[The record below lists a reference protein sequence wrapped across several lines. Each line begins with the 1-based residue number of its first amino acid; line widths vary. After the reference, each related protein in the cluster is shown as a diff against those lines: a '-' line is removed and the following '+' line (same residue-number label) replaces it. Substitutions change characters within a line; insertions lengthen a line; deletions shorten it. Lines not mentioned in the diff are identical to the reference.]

1 MAGGGKKST
10 TTKKPSERRD
20 ETDGTGDKAY
30 EEGAVRFCSMDQ
42 CFNHRNLKG
51 CARCKCAYYCS
62 KECQRQN
69 WKQHKPVCDHNM
81 AQLAQVDAREQNM
94 ERHLRHWVVRFDAS
108 LHVAC
113 IRGLNLK
120 YEWERIGQ
128 GGLVIFMEPRPHPNV
143 GSRWRIQNAGMFK
156 NEFIDS
162 VLDQV
167 GMLDQY
173 REQVLPMHIEA
184 RERLQKSSGGT
195 SDYASVFIIATNIGP
210 DALEGDPAPIFRFKP
225 VDVHRGMV
233 AFMPMAQYA
242 GDWLEDLKRQ
252 VHDDH
257 PSKHVARTDL

>member
-1 MAGGGKKST
+1 
-10 TTKKPSERRD
+10 
-20 ETDGTGDKAY
+20 
-30 EEGAVRFCSMDQ
+30 MDQ

-51 CARCKCAYYCS
+51 CARYVLTTAPKSA
-62 KECQRQN
+62 N
-69 WKQHKPVCDHNM
+69 HKPVCDHNV
-81 AQLAQVDAREQNM
+81 AQLAQIDAQEQSM
-94 ERHLRHWVVRFDAS
+94 ERHLRHWVMRFDAS

-195 SDYASVFIIATNIGP
+195 SDYASVFIIATNIGS
-210 DALEGDPAPIFRFKP
+210 DALEGDPPPIFRFR
-225 VDVHRGMV
+225 DGGVHADGAAIGDRRCGHSLPASLEDGQL
-233 AFMPMAQYA
+233 AFMRIVNEFMNPSRILPIAAIEIPGQTCVD
-242 GDWLEDLKRQ
+242 GLEN
-252 VHDDH
+252 
-257 PSKHVARTDL
+257 P

>member
-1 MAGGGKKST
+1 
-10 TTKKPSERRD
+10 
-20 ETDGTGDKAY
+20 
-30 EEGAVRFCSMDQ
+30 
-42 CFNHRNLKG
+42 
-51 CARCKCAYYCS
+51 
-62 KECQRQN
+62 
-69 WKQHKPVCDHNM
+69 VCDHNV
-81 AQLAQVDAREQNM
+81 AQLAQIDAQEQSM

-162 VLDQV
+162 ILDQV

-210 DALEGDPAPIFRFKP
+210 DALEGDPPPIFRFKP
-225 VDVHRGMV
+225 VDVHRGMA

-257 PSKHVARTDL
+257 PSKHVARTDR